1 MAKGKA
7 LPFFLGAN
15 TPKGFYSLYDQ
26 YVSTQRGDFLYV
38 LKGGPGCGKSSFMR
52 RIAEGAL
59 DSGLDVEYILCSGD
73 PDSLDGV
80 FIPEKR
86 IAYVDGTAPHVL
98 EPDCCGA
105 AGAYLDLSRYLD
117 TAALQHK
124 LPELLDLQ
132 RRYKAKYAH
141 AYTLLRALPSFSPEA
156 LDGLLTEDDY
166 AAAAHRAESAANRMP
181 RAKNTHA
188 GKTHTRFLRAFSA
201 KGETFCTETV
211 RALCDKVYLLDDRLG
226 LADTYLKALMSAAQ
240 KRRHA
245 LILCPD
251 PLAPERLEAVLLPE
265 LRLGYIA
272 ERTVGLEGLPAAR
285 HIRLDKIPDETRTSA
300 FRARLRALTRQRAEL
315 LSQAQL
321 SLAQAKTL
329 HDALE
334 AQYNPHVNF
343 AGVLAE
349 AKTHVQRIIR

>member
-1 MAKGKA
+1 MVKGKA

-26 YVSTQRGDFLYV
+26 YVRTQRGDFLYV
-38 LKGGPGCGKSSFMR
+38 IKGGPGCGKSSFMR
-52 RIAEGAL
+52 RIAEAAL

-80 FIPEKR
+80 YIPEKR

-156 LDGLLTEDDY
+156 LDDLLTEDDY

-181 RAKNTHA
+181 
-188 GKTHTRFLRAFSA
+188 KTQRKAPVEPRTRFLRAFSA
-201 KGETFCTETV
+201 KGESFCTETV

-226 LADTYLKALMSAAQ
+226 LADTYLKALMRAAQ
-240 KRRHA
+240 KHRHA

-272 ERTVGLEGLPAAR
+272 EHGAALEGFPSR
-285 HIRLDKIPDETRTSA
+285 HIRLDKIPDETRISA
-300 FRARLRALTRQRAEL
+300 FRARLRALSRQRAEL
-315 LSQAQL
+315 LNQAQL